1 MKKTIAFA
9 AVTIL
14 AISFTACKKDSATPT
29 PSVLT
34 ASKTTGIKQGEPV
47 IFKAAAASS
56 KDSVRWIV
64 SPSANTQITAT
75 GSTASIL
82 FKQKGQYHI
91 TATYGGNTSSIVIN
105 VSDSV
110 YNSADSSH
118 HNGGTI
124 GNPADTSHHSG
135 GTIGNPADTSHHSGG
150 TISNPADTSHH
161 SGGTIGN
168 PADTSHHSGGT
179 IGNPADTSHHSGGT
193 IGNPAD
199 TSHHSGGTISNPAD
213 SSHKNGRTATVASVL
228 IPFKAS
234 KLPAAISLINL
245 ADYSLTGAFKRN
257 QPSFFNNLS
266 TKVKVASSNGYTFN
280 YTGLA

>member
-1 MKKTIAFA
+1 MVFA
-9 AVTIL
+9 AATML

-29 PSVLT
+29 NTATVLI

-64 SPSANTQITAT
+64 SPSANTQITPT
-75 GSTASIL
+75 GLTASIL
-82 FKQKGQYHI
+82 FKQKGQYNI
-91 TATYGGNTSSIVIN
+91 TATFGGNTSSIVIN

-110 YNSADSSH
+110 YNSAD
-118 HNGGTI
+118 
-124 GNPADTSHHSG
+124 TSHHSG
-135 GTIGNPADTSHHSGG
+135 GTIGNPADTSH
-150 TISNPADTSHH
+150 
-161 SGGTIGN
+161 GN

-199 TSHHSGGTISNPAD
+199 TSQHSGGTIGNPADTSHHSGGTIGNPADTSHNNGGTISNPAD
-213 SSHKNGRTATVASVL
+213 SSHNNGRIATLASVL
-228 IPFKAS
+228 GHSKAS
-234 KLPAAISLINL
+234 KLPTVISLINL
-245 ADYSLTGAFKRN
+245 GDYGVSVATKRI
-257 QPSFFNNLS
+257 QQSFFNNLS
-266 TKVKVASSNGYTFN
+266 TNVKVTSSNGYTFN